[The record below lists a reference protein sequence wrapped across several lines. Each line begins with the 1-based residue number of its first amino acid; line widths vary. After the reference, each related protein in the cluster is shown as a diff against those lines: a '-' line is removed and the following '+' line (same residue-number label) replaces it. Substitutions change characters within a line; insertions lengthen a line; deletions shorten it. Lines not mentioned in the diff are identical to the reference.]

1 MNLIF
6 YWNKKIDEEYHTHMW
21 TNRICTEKLLKE
33 IDEYV
38 SKYGFKRVTIKMC
51 ENYGWGD
58 AFYLKT

>member
-33 IDEYV
+33 NHLQIIVTFPNFDPYYNLILNEY
-38 SKYGFKRVTIKMC
+38 
-51 ENYGWGD
+51 
-58 AFYLKT
+58 